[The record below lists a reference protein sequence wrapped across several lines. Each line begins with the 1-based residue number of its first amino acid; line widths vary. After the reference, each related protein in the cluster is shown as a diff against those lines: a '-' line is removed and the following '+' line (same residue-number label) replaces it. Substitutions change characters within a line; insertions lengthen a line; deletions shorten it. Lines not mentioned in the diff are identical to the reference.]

1 MPMPW
6 WPTFWRS
13 PMRPAWHD
21 SATVQNVQESQRI
34 REMKISVSVWV
45 ARPIADVWQGW
56 NTPAS
61 IMAWNAAS
69 PQWHCPQSRV
79 DLRVG
84 GWAFLPPHGGAGW
97 QHGV

>member
-1 MPMPW
+1 M
-6 WPTFWRS
+6 
-13 PMRPAWHD
+13 
-21 SATVQNVQESQRI
+21 N
-34 REMKISVSVWV
+34 ISVSVWV